1 MTGTFTANSLR
12 YIEPGAMVRFVT
24 DDINT
29 AHFNE
34 AREIAL
40 GSSDPAANQSA
51 SFGASDYLWTRVVSV
66 DGDGTE
72 VSAIT
77 GQGPIV
83 FSDNIPTNAVLDRIV
98 PNFSRVLVDSVK
110 SQMIDQCFQF
120 KDFGLRYDLSDRQ
133 WKIITNENIN
143 TLQDFS
149 TGKTGDATGQN
160 LDSSWFL
167 YFKTDGERY
176 TITYRNLRYVFES
189 ADEIKFYFDGVDKV
203 YNPAT
208 GKIVRDKI
216 DVLNINT
223 QQTGVK
229 PFNSDFTWTISNA
242 YRDPDG
248 YIDSRKIEIQ
258 FMDIDDDGNVDNP
271 EIFDQLIDPDNA
283 SVATSKKTIFQKK
296 YTTSDG
302 VEDFKYFS
310 NDDQTITIVTNESGI
325 APYSSRT
332 EGQIFYLE
340 DEKVFKTLNK
350 SLNNTTLNTDYKLFT
365 GRDGLKF
372 HYTHVADSS
381 YRIDPS
387 STNIIDTYL
396 LTKAYDE
403 NIRKFISGEINVQP
417 LPQSNDELFRNYGS
431 AIDKIKSISC
441 LLYTSPSPRDATL
454 SRMPSSA

>member
-1 MTGTFTANSLR
+1 MAVSQEIIKTKSTNRISSGISRYFDLKDPSGKYSNTNLFADDGILFKEIFLEKSQFTFATQSDVEGVINNTVERILNASNTKNFYLDQFPKTIVSDLNAKWQRSTLTSNRATGRLLDATNAPYMTGTFTANSLR

-167 YFKTDGERY
+167 YFKT
-176 TITYRNLRYVFES
+176 
-189 ADEIKFYFDGVDKV
+189 
-203 YNPAT
+203 
-208 GKIVRDKI
+208 
-216 DVLNINT
+216 
-223 QQTGVK
+223 
-229 PFNSDFTWTISNA
+229 
-242 YRDPDG
+242 
-248 YIDSRKIEIQ
+248 
-258 FMDIDDDGNVDNP
+258 
-271 EIFDQLIDPDNA
+271 
-283 SVATSKKTIFQKK
+283 
-296 YTTSDG
+296 
-302 VEDFKYFS
+302 
-310 NDDQTITIVTNESGI
+310 
-325 APYSSRT
+325 
-332 EGQIFYLE
+332 
-340 DEKVFKTLNK
+340 
-350 SLNNTTLNTDYKLFT
+350 
-365 GRDGLKF
+365 
-372 HYTHVADSS
+372 
-381 YRIDPS
+381 
-387 STNIIDTYL
+387 
-396 LTKAYDE
+396 
-403 NIRKFISGEINVQP
+403 
-417 LPQSNDELFRNYGS
+417 
-431 AIDKIKSISC
+431 
-441 LLYTSPSPRDATL
+441 
-454 SRMPSSA
+454 